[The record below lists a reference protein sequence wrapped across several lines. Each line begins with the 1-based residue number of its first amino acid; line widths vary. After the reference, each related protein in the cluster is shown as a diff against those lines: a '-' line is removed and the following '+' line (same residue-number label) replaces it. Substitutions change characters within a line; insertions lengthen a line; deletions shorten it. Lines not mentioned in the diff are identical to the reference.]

1 MELQIAQRKRAKIK
15 MALQGPSGSGK
26 TYSALSI
33 ALGLCHSWDK
43 IAVIDTENESSHL
56 YAHLGAYHVLSLKAP
71 FDPEKYMEAIDYCV
85 SSGMDVVILDSITHE
100 WENLLD

>member
-56 YAHLGAYHVLSLKAP
+56 YAHLGAYNVLGVQSP
-71 FDPEKYMEAIDYCV
+71 FTP
-85 SSGMDVVILDSITHE
+85 
-100 WENLLD
+100 ENLPTYISAISLQINLFFIN

>member
-26 TYSALSI
+26 TYSALNI

-56 YAHLGAYHVLSLKAP
+56 YAHLGAFPSTKPPSLRW
-71 FDPEKYMEAIDYCV
+71 EAFLMGG
-85 SSGMDVVILDSITHE
+85 SELR
-100 WENLLD
+100 